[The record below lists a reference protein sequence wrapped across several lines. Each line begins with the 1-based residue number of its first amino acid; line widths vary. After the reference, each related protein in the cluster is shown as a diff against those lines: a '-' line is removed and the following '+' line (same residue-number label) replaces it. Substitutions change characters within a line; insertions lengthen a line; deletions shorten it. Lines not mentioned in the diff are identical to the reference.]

1 MNVRVFVI
9 VPCLVLHE
17 HEKEIVLDRHNA
29 FIVKGLNIFL
39 IFTSREFTLANP
51 VQ

>member
-9 VPCLVLHE
+9 VPCLVLFE
-17 HEKEIVLDRHNA
+17 HEKEIVLDRHCIYCERA
-29 FIVKGLNIFL
+29 QHYLNLHFK
-39 IFTSREFTLANP
+39 RCYYVANP